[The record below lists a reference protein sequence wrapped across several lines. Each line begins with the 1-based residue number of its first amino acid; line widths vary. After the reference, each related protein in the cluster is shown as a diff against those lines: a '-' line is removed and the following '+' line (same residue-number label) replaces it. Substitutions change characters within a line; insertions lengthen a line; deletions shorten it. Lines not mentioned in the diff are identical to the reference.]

1 MLEKW
6 NNNIAKLQTAVLEWI
21 LVCVMWH
28 VAPVPPACLTKDWS
42 PVPVSSYRQLW
53 RLRRRMTSVK
63 IVTLSSYIDKAWFEF
78 LLSYPVSFFCFSP
91 ICYVGIEYRR
101 TAFGHTYDHGGHCT
115 ALQLHLLVVTS
126 TTTPPLICLF
136 LNHFSYINAELFYQP
151 PWSQKMPYL
160 WSLWVWSHW
169 SLDVQQVERLE
180 IFSAIFWFIA
190 NEIV

>member
-115 ALQLHLLVVTS
+115 AV
-126 TTTPPLICLF
+126 TPPRCNLYHHSAPNMSISKSFF
-136 LNHFSYINAELFYQP
+136 LHKCWTVLSATVIPEN
-151 PWSQKMPYL
+151 
-160 WSLWVWSHW
+160 
-169 SLDVQQVERLE
+169 
-180 IFSAIFWFIA
+180 AIFMIFMSLKSLKLGCSTGGTSWDI
-190 NEIV
+190 

>member
-28 VAPVPPACLTKDWS
+28 VAPVPPACLTNDWS

-101 TAFGHTYDHGGHCT
+101 TAFGQDIHMTMEDT

-136 LNHFSYINAELFYQP
+136 LNHFFTEMLNCFISHRDPRKCHIYDLYESEVTEAWMFNRWNVLR
-151 PWSQKMPYL
+151 YL
-160 WSLWVWSHW
+160 
-169 SLDVQQVERLE
+169 VQY
-180 IFSAIFWFIA
+180 FDS
-190 NEIV
+190 